1 MHGFVETEGGVK
13 VEAQRLRVLSLLASG
28 TEICCALGVGDWL
41 MGRSH
46 ECDNPQWVRALPAC
60 SAPAF
65 DVSGSSGEIDAE
77 VTRRIRAGEPLYVL
91 DDALIRGL
99 KPDLVIA
106 QAHCEVCAVTPGD
119 VERAACGLGAAMQV
133 MALTSGTL
141 DGVFAGMERVAAA
154 LGLEER
160 GRLLVAA
167 EKTRLEQVRQRCAQ
181 RAAKTVVLLEWTD
194 PIFAM
199 GNWGPELVE
208 AANGQLLIGSVG
220 EHSRAIA
227 WDLVRA
233 ADPEVLV
240 VAPCGFT
247 LARALSERGNL
258 ECLPGWAEMR
268 AVRSGRVAY
277 GDGNLYF
284 NRSGM
289 TTVRTAEILG
299 EILHGEVFGERSEG
313 EAWQWVSA

>member
-1 MHGFVETEGGVK
+1 MQRSGLAHDSVTEQG
-13 VEAQRLRVLSLLASG
+13 QRLRVLSLLASG
-28 TEICCALGVGDWL
+28 TEICCALGAGDWL
-41 MGRSH
+41 VGRSH
-46 ECDNPQWVRALPAC
+46 ECDNPEWVRELPAC

-65 DVSGSSGEIDAE
+65 DVSGPSGEIDAE
-77 VTRRIRAGEPLYVL
+77 VTRRVRAGEPLYVV
-91 DDALIRGL
+91 DNALIETL
-99 KPDLVIA
+99 HPDLVIA

-119 VERAACGLGAAMQV
+119 VERASCGLGGAMQV
-133 MALTSGTL
+133 MALTAGTL
-141 DGVFAGMERVAAA
+141 EGVFAGMERVATA
-154 LGLEER
+154 LGLKDR
-160 GRLLVAA
+160 GLALIEA
-167 EKTRLEQVRQRCAQ
+167 EKARLERVRERCALHT
-181 RAAKTVVLLEWTD
+181 AKSVVLLEWTD

-208 AANGQLLIGSVG
+208 AANGRLLIGNVG

-240 VAPCGFT
+240 VAPCGFG
-247 LARALSERGNL
+247 LERALSERGNL
-258 ECLPGWAEMR
+258 ENLPGWAEMR

-299 EILHGEVFGERSEG
+299 EMLHGEVFGERSEG
-313 EAWQWVSA
+313 ASWQWVSA